1 MTREQAAQDIEKLLS
16 DNVGIDV
23 TIDASDLE
31 YGMDVDALERVVDID
46 RAISE
51 QCEIIYYSR
60 ALEFLEKN
68 DPSLHEAMD
77 CAQEYGYQP
86 KDLSSEILATLLNE
100 RQMRNA
106 YWDWR
111 DDIQSILDDIDD
123 PDDEEDIEGCKG
135 VGLVS
140 ALQARFD
147 GRASFYGKAQIDDH
161 DDHITLYSYDTEVAR
176 YDKVADVLEVF
187 GYYGATTARHIREF
201 ARQLGFTI
209 PKGSDIEGTYRH

>member
-1 MTREQAAQDIEKLLS
+1 MEV
-16 DNVGIDV
+16 N
-23 TIDASDLE
+23 IDASDLE

-60 ALEFLEKN
+60 AMEFLEKN

-77 CAQEYGYQP
+77 CAQEYGYEP

-111 DDIQSILDDIDD
+111 DDIQNILDDIDE
-123 PDDEEDIEGCKG
+123 PEDDEEDIEGCKG
-135 VGLVS
+135 VGAMYYDLRS
-140 ALQARFD
+140 EN
-147 GRASFYGKAQIDDH
+147 GRAVMYYGKATVIDDKGK
-161 DDHITLYSYDTEVAR
+161 LQLKSYNTIVAEYNKR
-176 YDKVADVLEVF
+176 TKVLTVF
-187 GYYGATTARHIREF
+187 GWYSMTTSRHIREF
-201 ARQLGFTI
+201 ARQLGI
-209 PKGSDIEGTYRH
+209 ELPAGRDIAGKYKA